1 MQHDVVAG
9 DTVGQLQQFGSILEV
24 DERHAVIE
32 GIVAAAEG
40 ADEGE
45 ALDARQEAGG
55 TRGHLRHDDGDFV
68 AGFGVDLFG
77 QHFAQDEVEITR
89 LQLRSHIRIEVG
101 KGFRDFALFVRVNAL
116 QNDALEALA
125 IANQTLPLHIGGI
138 GDEFGAVREVL
149 RRIEFGRDD
158 TRAVVAAQHG
168 V

>member
-1 MQHDVVAG
+1 M
-9 DTVGQLQQFGSILEV
+9 QQFGSILEV

-32 GIVAAAEG
+32 SIVAAAEG
-40 ADEGE
+40 ANQGE
-45 ALDARQEAGG
+45 ALDARQETGG
-55 TRGHLRHDDGDFV
+55 ARGHLRHDNGDFV

-77 QHFAQDEVEITR
+77 QHFAQDEVVIAR

-101 KGFRDFALFVRVNAL
+101 KGFRDFALFVRIHAL

-125 IANQTLPLHIGGI
+125 IANQTLPLHIGGV

-149 RRIEFGRDD
+149 RRIEFGRYD